1 MALKHLQSWLIQDLL
16 APQVVC
22 QVLFT
27 LPSEVPDSVPP
38 TSYPPLSFPPHFHAC
53 SAPPSCLIV
62 CFYYVA
68 SLMPLIWI
76 PWPAPLKLTSA
87 SESHQYACPTRAE
100 ALVSLSGAGILVTF
114 LFACHTITVEKKKPE
129 LCSREIKK
137 SHKHL
142 RPSFQFCRTT
152 SATLGLPRLTS
163 LVVIQSSCDHAK
175 FKFMS
180 SYPNLDQTI
189 L

>member
-1 MALKHLQSWLIQDLL
+1 M
-16 APQVVC
+16 
-22 QVLFT
+22 LFT

-62 CFYYVA
+62 CFCYYVA

-100 ALVSLSGAGILVTF
+100 ALVSLSGAGILVAF

-137 SHKHL
+137 VPQAS
-142 RPSFQFCRTT
+142 T
-152 SATLGLPRLTS
+152 SIISVLSNDFSNSGFAQVDLAGGHT
-163 LVVIQSSCDHAK
+163 
-175 FKFMS
+175 KFM
-180 SYPNLDQTI
+180 
-189 L
+189 